1 MKIKAVNTYLVRP
14 RWGFVE
20 ICTDDGLCGWG
31 EAVLEGHAATVL
43 ACVEEMRE
51 YLIGA
56 DPRRIEDIWTTL
68 YRAGFYRGG
77 GVLMSA
83 IAGIDQALWDIKGKY
98 FNAPVY
104 ELMGGACRDRMRVYS
119 WVGGDRPT
127 DVGAAAKERKDAGFT
142 AVKMNATEELQYIDS
157 YEKVDQVLE
166 RVAAIRESCGKYF
179 GIAVDFHGR
188 VHRPMAK
195 VLAKKLEEFDPMFL
209 EEPVLC
215 EHMELFKEIADC
227 CNIPIATGER
237 LFTKYDFKRL
247 FASGGV
253 DIIQPDLSHA
263 GGITEVK
270 KIAAMAE
277 AHDVAL
283 APHCPLG
290 PIALASCLQV
300 DATSYNAVIQEQSM
314 GIHYNVGKSVLD
326 YVKNKEDF
334 AFVDGYVRLPV
345 KPGIGVEVNRELVLE
360 ENRTPHSW
368 KNPVWRH
375 RDGSIAEW

>member
-1 MKIKAVNTYLVRP
+1 M
-14 RWGFVE
+14 
-20 ICTDDGLCGWG
+20 
-31 EAVLEGHAATVL
+31 
-43 ACVEEMRE
+43 
-51 YLIGA
+51 
-56 DPRRIEDIWTTL
+56 
-68 YRAGFYRGG
+68 
-77 GVLMSA
+77 
-83 IAGIDQALWDIKGKY
+83 
-98 FNAPVY
+98 
-104 ELMGGACRDRMRVYS
+104 
-119 WVGGDRPT
+119 
-127 DVGAAAKERKDAGFT
+127 
-142 AVKMNATEELQYIDS
+142 
-157 YEKVDQVLE
+157 
-166 RVAAIRESCGKYF
+166 
-179 GIAVDFHGR
+179 
-188 VHRPMAK
+188 
-195 VLAKKLEEFDPMFL
+195 
-209 EEPVLC
+209 
-215 EHMELFKEIADC
+215 
-227 CNIPIATGER
+227 
-237 LFTKYDFKRL
+237 
-247 FASGGV
+247 

-277 AHDVAL
+277 AYDVAL

-300 DATSYNAVIQEQSM
+300 DAASYNAVIQEQSM